1 MEVLPFDPLIPL
13 HGIYQNR
20 NQNLEERFSFH
31 AALYII
37 AKRWKQVKCPL
48 MDEEIMKMWTVHTVK
63 HSSAVKKERMLS
75 NSRNR

>member
-1 MEVLPFDPLIPL
+1 MAFIRK
-13 HGIYQNR
+13 NR

-31 AALYII
+31 AAFYII

-48 MDEEIMKMWTVHTVK
+48 MDEEIMKMWTVHTMK
-63 HSSAVKKERMLS
+63 HSSAVKKERMLP